1 MYICNLNTFFSK
13 NQKDLEVV
21 DGLFPVSLGAQV
33 TVDVAES
40 MRPALQLN
48 QVGRLRPDSQ
58 VHGGLRIIN
67 HQRKAVLLQA
77 RNVAHHA
84 SPEQR
89 VTGLELTLVDVH
101 RQRHD
106 GVAFV
111 AGIDK
116 GQDGHKKSPHGKGH
130 VVEQPEAVLR
140 LPYRTGT

>member
-1 MYICNLNTFFSK
+1 MISAY
-13 NQKDLEVV
+13 LEVV

-33 TVDVAES
+33 AIDVSES
-40 MRPALQLN
+40 VRPSLQLY
-48 QVGRLRPDSQ
+48 QIGSLCSDSQ

-77 RNVAHHA
+77 RNVTHDA

-89 VTGLELTLVDVH
+89 MAGLELTLVDVDC
-101 RQRHD
+101 QRHD
-106 GVAFV
+106 GVAFIT
-111 AGIDK
+111 GINK
-116 GQDGHKKSPHGKGH
+116 GQDGHKKSAHGKGH